1 MRKDRHKG
9 RNKQPDRRVQ
19 PRTAR
24 RKWLLAAGGGV
35 VVVAMVVV
43 SAALLTSRDRQPP
56 EARAP
61 SPSVVPSEGRLEAQ
75 RLVGNWLR
83 PDGGYVLGIRA
94 VDPTGRVEATY
105 SNPRP
110 IHVAQAN
117 TSSTGSTIKLFVELR
132 DVGYPGST
140 YDLTYDPN
148 NDMLQGIYFQAQ
160 IQQSFDVV
168 FVRMNGSDF

>member
-1 MRKDRHKG
+1 VK
-9 RNKQPDRRVQ
+9 PI
-19 PRTAR
+19 TTR
-24 RKWLLAAGGGV
+24 RKWFLAAGGV
-35 VVVAMVVV
+35 VVVVAVVVV
-43 SAALLTSRDRQPP
+43 SAALLASRDRQPP
-56 EARAP
+56 EASAP
-61 SPSVVPSEGRLEAQ
+61 SPAVVPSEGRLEAQ

-110 IHVAQAN
+110 IHVARAIA
-117 TSSTGSTIKLFVELR
+117 SSTGSMIKLFVELR
-132 DVGYPGST
+132 DEGYPGST

-148 NDMLQGIYFQAQ
+148 DDTMEGIYFQAQ

-168 FVRMNGSDF
+168 FVRMKGAGS